1 MNDNWSPEEQNNHLK
16 WLFSFISENKLSFLF
31 ALLGF
36 FALLTGVFIFV
47 NTKDSR
53 QEGIEIISD
62 ENQQSSLSSQKSI
75 FVEVSGEVKN
85 PGVYE
90 MSIEDRVFEALNKA
104 GGFTEN
110 ADTAFVDKVINK
122 AAKLVDG
129 QKIYIPKAGK
139 QSEVL
144 SANNSSVNKSD
155 QTVSTSLV
163 NINTDSLQKL
173 DSLPGIGP
181 TYAQRIIDQ
190 RPYSSIEELKSKK
203 VIPNSVFEKIKDK
216 VTVY

>member
-1 MNDNWSPEEQNNHLK
+1 MNDNWSSEEQNNHLK